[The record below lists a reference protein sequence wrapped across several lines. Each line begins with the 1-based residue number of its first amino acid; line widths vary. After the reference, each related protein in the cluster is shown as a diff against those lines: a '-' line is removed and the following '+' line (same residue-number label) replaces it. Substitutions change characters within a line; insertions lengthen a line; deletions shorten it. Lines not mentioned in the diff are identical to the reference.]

1 LAKPEKMTEEDLV
14 RILRQEEADAAS
26 YHDSELAKAQE
37 DGLNRYFGKPY
48 GTEKEGR
55 SKVVSHDIQDD
66 VNSIMPDLMRCF
78 ASPNDLVS
86 IEASN
91 PEDDQPYQIGVDPQ
105 TNEPIFSK
113 KTKVDIQA
121 AYGAHVF
128 FKDNKGKENIYDFA
142 FDGLVQRVGIM
153 QVSFEPPE
161 SKPPMEVEGVGP
173 EQLAKYVND
182 PEYEILEQTE
192 EQGPNGP
199 VFALR
204 VRRTPAV
211 GRVYITAVPPE
222 EFALTKTARN
232 ICEAKYHRRKRPRYL
247 AELIRQYPEKKAEL
261 EELKDKV
268 GSDSGLWD
276 DGRKQAR
283 HPDDNVDPEP
293 GADASTIGRREV
305 TLHEEYI
312 RIDFD
317 GDGIVELRH
326 VKRVADVILEN
337 IEVDAS
343 DYVIWSPNRISHRAI
358 GLSIADLLDDI
369 QRIRTEITRSLLDGI
384 AQTLNPRTVVNTQVV
399 EQDGLDAL
407 VDNET
412 GAIIPARGDV
422 NAAYKEQ
429 ITPDV
434 SGPAL
439 IALEYFDQRKQ
450 EASGNT
456 KHKQGMDPASLN
468 KTATGI
474 ELLQAAARTRIEL
487 IATWLGVALEDVF
500 KRVFQQLAAHQD
512 KPRQVKLFGE
522 WCEVDP
528 RTWSDDPAVA
538 VNVGEAG
545 VSKHQR
551 LGNLSLIAAKQEQV
565 LLNAGPANPLVTI
578 QHLRNTYAQMAQCMG
593 FRDPSLFFG
602 EVPEDYAPEPQP
614 DPKVIEAQKKIELE
628 TAKAQADTQ
637 LAQQKMA
644 FDQQMQAQKIA
655 SERELAAFKA
665 QSEQQIAQIRIAM
678 EERIAMIRM
687 EMEMRLEERRLDAET
702 AQAER
707 DSQRQAEV
715 GVIAAK
721 ENAKAKAKA
730 NGSKPALKKNRPG
743 GDLAK

>member
-1 LAKPEKMTEEDLV
+1 MAKPEKLTEEDLV
-14 RILRQEEADAAS
+14 RILRQEDADAAS

-37 DGLNRYFGKPY
+37 DGLNRYFAKPY
-48 GTEKEGR
+48 GVEKEGR

-78 ASPNDLVS
+78 ASPDDLVS
-86 IEASN
+86 VEASN
-91 PEDDQPYQIGVDPQ
+91 PADDQPYQIGADPQ
-105 TNEPIFSK
+105 GQPILSK

-128 FKDNKGKENIYDFA
+128 FRDNRGKENIYDFA

-153 QVSFEPPE
+153 QVSWEDPEP
-161 SKPPMEVEGVGP
+161 KPPQMIEGVGP
-173 EQLAKYVND
+173 EQLAKYMAD
-182 PEYEILEQTE
+182 PEYEILEQSE

-199 VFALR
+199 VFTLN
-204 VRRTPAV
+204 VKRTPAM
-211 GRVYITAVPPE
+211 GRVHITAVPPE

-247 AELIRQYPEKKAEL
+247 AELMREFPDKADDLAEL
-261 EELKDKV
+261 KSSV
-268 GSDSGLWD
+268 SGDSSLWD

-283 HPDDNVDPEP
+283 FPDDDVDPEP
-293 GADASTIGRREV
+293 NASDVGRREV
-305 TLHEEYI
+305 ILHEEYI

-317 GDGIVELRH
+317 GDGIVELRQI
-326 VKRVADVILEN
+326 KRVGKVLLEN
-337 IEVDAS
+337 IEVEAS
-343 DYVIWSPNRISHRAI
+343 DYTLWTPNRVSHRAI
-358 GLSIADLLDDI
+358 GLSIADLLEDI
-369 QRIRTEITRSLLDGI
+369 QRIRTEITRSYLDSLTGTLSPRTYINIQALDQDGI
-384 AQTLNPRTVVNTQVV
+384 
-399 EQDGLDAL
+399 DAV
-407 VDNET
+407 VDNDLT
-412 GAIIPARGDV
+412 AVIGVKGDP
-422 NAAYKEQ
+422 NAAVKESPS
-429 ITPDV
+429 PDI
-434 SGPAL
+434 SAPAL
-439 IALEYFDQRKQ
+439 SALEYFDQRKQ

-487 IATWLGVALEDVF
+487 IATWLGSALEDVF

-528 RTWSDDPAVA
+528 RTWADEPAVS

-565 LLNAGPANPLVTI
+565 IATAGAGNPLVSV
-578 QHLRNTYAQMAQCMG
+578 QHLRNTYAAMAQCMG
-593 FRDPSLFFG
+593 FKDPSLFFG
-602 EVPEDYAPEPQP
+602 EVPEDYKPEPQP
-614 DPKVIEAQKKIELE
+614 DPKVVEAQMKNQLE
-628 TAKAQADTQ
+628 TAKAQNDAKN
-637 LAQQKMA
+637 AQQKMA

-665 QSEQQIAQIRIAM
+665 QSEQQIAQLRIAM

-687 EMEMRLEERRLDAET
+687 EMEMRLEERRLDVES

-721 ENAKAKAKA
+721 EKAKAV
-730 NGSKPALKKNRPG
+730 NGKTAIKKPRAG
-743 GDLAK
+743 GDLSK

>member
-1 LAKPEKMTEEDLV
+1 MAKPEKLTEEDLV
-14 RILRQEEADAAS
+14 RILRQEDADAAS

-37 DGLNRYFGKPY
+37 DGLNRYFAKPY
-48 GTEKEGR
+48 GVEKEGR

-78 ASPNDLVS
+78 ASPDDLVS
-86 IEASN
+86 VEASN
-91 PEDDQPYQIGVDPQ
+91 PADDQPYQIGVNPQ
-105 TNEPIFSK
+105 TQQPILSK

-128 FKDNKGKENIYDFA
+128 FRDNRGKENIYDFA

-153 QVSFEPPE
+153 QVSWEDPEP
-161 SKPPMEVEGVGP
+161 KPPQMIEGVGP
-173 EQLAKYVND
+173 EQLAKYMAD
-182 PEYEILEQTE
+182 PEYEILEQSE

-199 VFALR
+199 VFTLN
-204 VRRTPAV
+204 VKRTPAM
-211 GRVYITAVPPE
+211 GRVHITAVPPE

-247 AELIRQYPEKKAEL
+247 AELMREFPDKADDLAEL
-261 EELKDKV
+261 KNSV
-268 GSDSGLWD
+268 SGDSSLWD

-283 HPDDNVDPEP
+283 FPDDDVDPEP
-293 GADASTIGRREV
+293 NTSDVGRREV
-305 TLHEEYI
+305 ILHEEYI

-317 GDGIVELRH
+317 GDGIVELRQI
-326 VKRVADVILEN
+326 KRVGKVLLEN
-337 IEVDAS
+337 IEVEAS
-343 DYVIWSPNRISHRAI
+343 DYTLWTPNRVSHRAI
-358 GLSIADLLDDI
+358 GLSIADLLEDI
-369 QRIRTEITRSLLDGI
+369 QRIRTEITRSYLDSLTGTLSPRTYINIQALDQDGI
-384 AQTLNPRTVVNTQVV
+384 
-399 EQDGLDAL
+399 DAV
-407 VDNET
+407 VDNDLT
-412 GAIIPARGDV
+412 AVIGVKGDP
-422 NAAYKEQ
+422 NAAVKESPS
-429 ITPDV
+429 PDI
-434 SGPAL
+434 SAPAL
-439 IALEYFDQRKQ
+439 SALEYFDQRKQ

-487 IATWLGVALEDVF
+487 IATWLGSALEDVF

-528 RTWSDDPAVA
+528 RTWADDPAVS

-565 LLNAGPANPLVTI
+565 LLQAGPSNPLVSI

-593 FRDPSLFFG
+593 FKDPSLFFG
-602 EVPEDYAPEPQP
+602 EVPEDYKPEPQP
-614 DPKVIEAQKKIELE
+614 DPKVVEAQMKNQLE
-628 TAKAQADTQ
+628 TAKAQNDAKN
-637 LAQQKMA
+637 AQQKMA

-665 QSEQQIAQIRIAM
+665 QSEQQIAQLRIAM

-687 EMEMRLEERRLDAET
+687 EMEMRLEERRLDVES

-721 ENAKAKAKA
+721 ENAKAVGNGKTGIKKA
-730 NGSKPALKKNRPG
+730 RPG
-743 GDLAK
+743 GDLSK

>member
-1 LAKPEKMTEEDLV
+1 MAKPEKLTEEDLV
-14 RILRQEEADAAS
+14 RILRQEDADAAS
-26 YHDSELAKAQE
+26 YHDSELATAQE
-37 DGLNRYFGKPY
+37 SGLNRYFAKPY
-48 GTEKEGR
+48 GSEKDGR

-78 ASPNDLVS
+78 SSPADLVS

-91 PEDDQPYQIGVDPQ
+91 PEDDQPYPIGVNPQ
-105 TNEPIFSK
+105 TGQPILSK

-142 FDGLVQRVGIM
+142 FDGLVQRVGII
-153 QVSFEPPE
+153 QVSWEAPEP
-161 SKPPMEVEGVGP
+161 KPPQEIEGVGP
-173 EQLAKYVND
+173 EQLAKYMAD
-182 PEYEILEQTE
+182 PEYEILAQSE
-192 EQGPNGP
+192 EQGPEGP
-199 VFALR
+199 VFTLR
-204 VRRTPAV
+204 VRRTPQM
-211 GRVYITAVPPE
+211 GRTYITAVPPE
-222 EFALTKTARN
+222 EFALSKTARN

-247 AELIRQYPEKKAEL
+247 AELIL
-261 EELKDKV
+261 EFPDKSDDLADLKNKI
-268 GSDSGLWD
+268 GADSALWD

-293 GADASTIGRREV
+293 NTNDVGRREV
-305 TLHEEYI
+305 VLHEEYI

-317 GDGIVELRH
+317 GDGIVELRQI
-326 VKRVADVILEN
+326 KRVGSVILEN
-337 IEVDAS
+337 IEVEAS
-343 DYVIWSPNRISHRAI
+343 DYVIWTPNRVSHRAI
-358 GLSIADLLDDI
+358 GLSVADLLDDI
-369 QRIRTEITRSLLDGI
+369 QRIRTEIIRSYLDSLSE
-384 AQTLNPRTVVNTQVV
+384 TLSPRTYVNTQAID
-399 EQDGLDAL
+399 QDGIDAL

-412 GAIIPARGDV
+412 SAVIPVKGDP
-422 NAAYKEQ
+422 NAAVKEAAP
-429 ITPDV
+429 PDI

-439 IALEYFDQRKQ
+439 NALEYFDQRKQ

-487 IATWLGVALEDVF
+487 IATWLGLALEDVF
-500 KRVFQQLAAHQD
+500 KRVYQQLAAHQD

-528 RTWSDDPAVA
+528 RTWADDPAVSI
-538 VNVGEAG
+538 NVGEAG

-565 LLNAGPANPLVTI
+565 LLSAGPANPLVTI
-578 QHLRNTYAQMAQCMG
+578 QHLRNTYASMAQCMG
-593 FRDPSLFFG
+593 FKDPSLFFG

-614 DPKVIEAQKKIELE
+614 DPKVQEAQQKIQLE
-628 TAKAQADTQ
+628 TAKAQNDAQ
-637 LAQQKMA
+637 LAQQKMG

-665 QSEQQIAQIRIAM
+665 QSEQQIAQLRIAM
-678 EERIAMIRM
+678 EERIAMIRLDS
-687 EMEMRLEERRLDAET
+687 EIRLEERRMEFEAS
-702 AQAER
+702 QAER
-707 DSQRQAEV
+707 DSQRQAQV

-721 ENAKAKAKA
+721 ENAKAKA
-730 NGSKPALKKNRPG
+730 NGRTTIKKNRPG

>member
-1 LAKPEKMTEEDLV
+1 MAKPEKMTEEDLV
-14 RILRQEEADAAS
+14 RILRQEDADAAS

-37 DGLNRYFGKPY
+37 DGLNRYFGKKY
-48 GTEKEGR
+48 GNEKDGR
-55 SKVVSHDIQDD
+55 STVVSHDIQDD

-78 ASPNDLVS
+78 ASPDDLVS

-91 PEDDQPYQIGVDPQ
+91 PEDDQPYQIGVNPQ
-105 TNEPIFSK
+105 TGQPILSK

-128 FKDNKGKENIYDFA
+128 FKDNRGKENIYDFA

-153 QVSFEPPE
+153 QVSFEAPE
-161 SKPPMEVEGVGP
+161 PKPPMEVEGVGP
-173 EQLAKYVND
+173 DQLAKYVAD
-182 PEYEILEQTE
+182 PEYEILEQSE

-199 VFALR
+199 VFSLS
-204 VRRTPAV
+204 VRRTPAM

-247 AELIRQYPEKKAEL
+247 AELMRAYPDKADDL
-261 EELKDKV
+261 EALKDKI
-268 GSDSGLWD
+268 GTDSVLWD

-283 HPDDNVDPEP
+283 HPDDNVDPEQS
-293 GADASTIGRREV
+293 AKDDGRREV
-305 TLHEEYI
+305 ALHEEYI

-326 VKRVADVILEN
+326 IKRVGTVVLEN
-337 IEVDAS
+337 IQVDAS
-343 DYVIWSPNRISHRAI
+343 DYVIWSPNRVSHRAI
-358 GLSIADLLDDI
+358 GLSIADLLEDI
-369 QRIRTEITRSLLDGI
+369 QRIRTEITRSYLDSLAGTLSPRTYVNLQALDQDGI
-384 AQTLNPRTVVNTQVV
+384 
-399 EQDGLDAL
+399 DAV
-407 VDNET
+407 VDNDLT
-412 GAIIPARGDV
+412 AVIGVKGDPNTAV
-422 NAAYKEQ
+422 KESPS
-429 ITPDV
+429 PDI

-439 IALEYFDQRKQ
+439 SALEYFDQRKQ

-456 KHKQGMDPASLN
+456 KHKQGMDPQSLN

-565 LLNAGPANPLVTI
+565 LLNAGPSNPLVTI

-602 EVPEDYAPEPQP
+602 EVPEDFKPEPQP

-637 LAQQKMA
+637 LAQQKMT

-687 EMEMRLEERRLDAET
+687 DMEMRLEERRLDVES

-707 DSQRQAEV
+707 DSQRQAQV

-721 ENAKAKAKA
+721 ENAKAKAKS
-730 NGSKPALKKNRPG
+730 NGSKPAMKKNRPG
-743 GDLAK
+743 GDLSK